1 MSSLASRPS
10 EAFLSEFEIKEKR
23 RKEQGTEID
32 VCPYRSMCSLQ
43 YVSMYNFITNLH
55 NLSYGS
61 VMLEFYQKNDCV
73 YVGEQTINQCWGKI
87 RPWVNISTLMGYLMK
102 NGLVNNPDD
111 MDAISSPYLTAAV
124 RQTNLMQLLS
134 ANGGGSGHF
143 LFYMSLCES
152 LESNPLGHGD
162 AVDELKRRGELS
174 DSSINYVA

>member
-1 MSSLASRPS
+1 
-10 EAFLSEFEIKEKR
+10 
-23 RKEQGTEID
+23 
-32 VCPYRSMCSLQ
+32 
-43 YVSMYNFITNLH
+43 
-55 NLSYGS
+55 
-61 VMLEFYQKNDCV
+61 MLEFYQKNDCV

-87 RPWVNISTLMGYLMK
+87 RPWVNVSTLMGYLMK
-102 NGLVNNPDD
+102 NGLVNGPDD

-134 ANGGGSGHF
+134 ANGGGNGHF

-174 DSSINYVA
+174 NSSSLIKGLQYPFPLCVLSEWSYVISGVVLVILNFIYPAELFSLLLLQRIKLQGLDNAIIYIGHNLL